1 MLFKNTSPLSLQ
13 HFKEKGDCHMSALIW
28 GPTNH
33 CMVCLQS
40 GLPVPACFRV
50 NAWRLGLSRNVTEMC
65 LCERWSRMTSRQPT
79 GMSSLVWKTL
89 TLLNQQFL
97 TVKKRKT
104 HTHTHTDGESDFI
117 PPFVHITHFPFYRT
131 FVLQHDSQRGLTA
144 LSSRVK

>member
-104 HTHTHTDGESDFI
+104 HTHTQIERVILYHLLCT
-117 PPFVHITHFPFYRT
+117 
-131 FVLQHDSQRGLTA
+131 L
-144 LSSRVK
+144 LSSLFTELLFSNMTGKGVSRLLVPE